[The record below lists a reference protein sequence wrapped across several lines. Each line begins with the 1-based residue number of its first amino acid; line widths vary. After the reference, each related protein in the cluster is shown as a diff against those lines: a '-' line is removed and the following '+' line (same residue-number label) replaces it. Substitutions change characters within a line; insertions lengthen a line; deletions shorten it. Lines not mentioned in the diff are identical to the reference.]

1 MFILVN
7 FSPFYPPNNPKNRNF
22 KTNEKTHSVP
32 EIWHMTDLILIF
44 HFELYFYFLLLNSQ
58 KNENSKNWKKGLEI
72 SSIYTSVPKIII
84 ICYTVLEIWH
94 VKDAIVVF
102 HFGFIFCPF
111 TSPPPPPSLL
121 KQPKKSRFQKN
132 EKKAWRYHHFTHV
145 YQKLWLDDAQ
155 FLRYDVRQ
163 TDGQRERQIDGQT
176 EKVTYRGGCPT

>member
-111 TSPPPPPSLL
+111 TPPPSPPPRCS
-121 KQPKKSRFQKN
+121 SNSQKN
-132 EKKAWRYHHFTHV
+132 QDFKKMKKKPGDIIILHMCT
-145 YQKLWLDDAQ
+145 KN
-155 FLRYDVRQ
+155 YD
-163 TDGQRERQIDGQT
+163 
-176 EKVTYRGGCPT
+176 

>member
-72 SSIYTSVPKIII
+72 LSIYTSVPKIII

-94 VKDAIVVF
+94 VKDAIVIF

-111 TSPPPPPSLL
+111 TSPPPVAPQTAKKIKIS
-121 KQPKKSRFQKN
+121 KKWKKSLEISSFYTCVPKIMTRWCTVL
-132 EKKAWRYHHFTHV
+132 EIWCA
-145 YQKLWLDDAQ
+145 
-155 FLRYDVRQ
+155 
-163 TDGQRERQIDGQT
+163 TDRWT
-176 EKVTYRGGCPT
+176 EGEADRWTDRKSDI